1 MSIAKNLRIQELWG
15 KILKILLNNNKKQG
29 LEKCVEPHVC
39 TCTQGHMPKAGGLGG
54 LMEAHTRNQEEGG
67 WD

>member
-1 MSIAKNLRIQELWG
+1 MG
-15 KILKILLNNNKKQG
+15 KDPQDIIKQQKKQG